1 MASFNNSP
9 LVLDA
14 LDTTRPSK
22 GFARA
27 TRNQKTT
34 QYFMLLFSLEFLYCA
49 GRTLR
54 NLLKDEEIASI
65 ANVDLEKMTITVF
78 ETYE

>member
-1 MASFNNSP
+1 
-9 LVLDA
+9 
-14 LDTTRPSK
+14 
-22 GFARA
+22 
-27 TRNQKTT
+27 
-34 QYFMLLFSLEFLYCA
+34 MLLFSPEFLYCA